1 MKRDLKAWL
10 SQLHIVADFEVVEMG
25 DSEISAYTVER
36 TVQMMDRANLLR
48 ELMQSAPEE
57 PSVVPVCLALNH
69 LVHYLLLHL
78 IRDQT
83 MRDQAVL
90 Y

>member
-36 TVQMMDRANLLR
+36 TCTDDGPRKLLR
-48 ELMQSAPEE
+48 ELMQSAPDE
-57 PSVVPVCLALNH
+57 PSVC
-69 LVHYLLLHL
+69 
-78 IRDQT
+78 R
-83 MRDQAVL
+83 
-90 Y
+90 

>member
-10 SQLHIVADFEVVEMG
+10 AQLHIVADFEVVEMG

-48 ELMQSAPEE
+48 ELMQTAPDE
-57 PSVVPVCLALNH
+57 PSVVPVR
-69 LVHYLLLHL
+69 LLFSSFHMYILTYH
-78 IRDQT
+78 T
-83 MRDQAVL
+83 
-90 Y
+90 